1 MALHTSKSSALDI
14 IQSKIYTRNNLPQA
28 LAVHRFK
35 SEKIVFTNG
44 CFDIIHRG
52 HIHYLAKASDLGHYF
67 VVGVNSDASVRR
79 LGKSS
84 ARPFQD
90 EQTRALI
97 LASFHFVQAVI
108 IFDQDTPA
116 ELIQLIKPDVLVKGA
131 DYDAE
136 ERDTKSKKYI
146 VGSDTVKEY
155 GGKIQTI
162 EYLTDFSTT
171 AIEQKI
177 SAVANTTA
185 GTSAN
190 APSFAKA
197 TDDTASGRSKH

>member
-1 MALHTSKSSALDI
+1 MAFHTPKLSALDI
-14 IQSKIYTRNNLPQA
+14 IQSKIYTLDKLPQA

-52 HIHYLAKASDLGHYF
+52 HIHYLAKASDLGNYF
-67 VVGVNSDASVRR
+67 VVGVNSDASVKR
-79 LGKSS
+79 LGKSDS
-84 ARPFQD
+84 RPLQD
-90 EQTRALI
+90 EQTRALT
-97 LASFHFVQAVI
+97 LAAFHFVQAVI

-136 ERDTKSKKYI
+136 ERDVKSKKYI
-146 VGSDTVKEY
+146 VGSDTVKGY
-155 GGKIQTI
+155 GGQIQTI

-177 SAVANTTA
+177 VAGASADVPAKV
-185 GTSAN
+185 SA
-190 APSFAKA
+190 AKE
-197 TDDTASGRSKH
+197 DKY